1 MRLPDCLVFLRTK
14 DFKSVPRQLQKGPHT
29 SHCAQDYITRCFITS
44 PHDQKENIKKLH
56 FVCQARNSSLE
67 VFTSTRNKTAN
78 MFKTYLQNVTVNMAN
93 CINFLAA
100 FKYSRLRS
108 NVEDMFTECT
118 YIFLIRVSQ
127 SRFLLRFK
135 GDVGEGTD

>member
-1 MRLPDCLVFLRTK
+1 MRTK

-29 SHCAQDYITRCFITS
+29 SHCALDYITRCFIT
-44 PHDQKENIKKLH
+44 PPRDLKENIKKLH
-56 FVCQARNSSLE
+56 FVCQARNSSLKM
-67 VFTSTRNKTAN
+67 FTPTRNKTAS
-78 MFKTYLQNVTVNMAN
+78 MFKTYLQNVAVNMAN
-93 CINFLAA
+93 CTNFFAA

-108 NVEDMFTECT
+108 NVEDMFADCT

-135 GDVGEGTD
+135 GDVGERTD